1 MDEEFKYLKIP
12 DDKIGMI
19 WTLSC
24 ISDICVIEFGTHIKT
39 HHVVENI
46 NKICKEDRC
55 KIYSIHTDENENV
68 CSIFKKL
75 KNTIIN
81 LDNDIKPKYIFIVES
96 SQPSIIGEKILDLC
110 KDLKE
115 ISNCKL
121 LPINMNNL
129 NYDYNIGREFALEFL
144 AKKIVKQNEK
154 DMNKYNIIGFSIDKY
169 NYLADIKELQRMMKE
184 LFNKE
189 VNTMFTINAS
199 IEEIENASKAS
210 LNIVARKDALK
221 AAKYMEEE
229 YGIPYI
235 YINLYGFKNAIKF
248 IESIKKIDGYELDE
262 EKYTYEMDQVKKR
275 LLQVKKKFYFYKGS
289 KDCAIFG
296 DFDTVLGISEMLK
309 ELGFNVDKKEIIYK
323 TCDDANIVNEQAYL
337 ETTKYLNDKE
347 LLILLG
353 DRVSI
358 DMRHKSKKDLQISN
372 TSLDSADKCIDTPYI
387 GFKGCMYIINQILNI
402 DINSEIEA

>member
-12 DDKIGMI
+12 DDKIGII

-39 HHVVENI
+39 HHFVENI
-46 NKICKEDRC
+46 NKICNENKC
-55 KIYSIHTDENENV
+55 KIYSIHIDEEENV
-68 CSIFKKL
+68 CNVFGKL
-75 KNTIIN
+75 KDAIIK

-96 SQPSIIGEKILDLC
+96 SQSCMIGEKILDLC
-110 KDLKE
+110 KDLKGVA
-115 ISNCKL
+115 NCKL
-121 LPINMNNL
+121 LPINMSNL

-144 AKKIVKQNEK
+144 AKKIVKHNEK
-154 DMNKYNIIGFSIDKY
+154 DMNKYNIMGFSVDKY
-169 NYLADIKELQRMMKE
+169 NYLADIKELQRIMKE

-189 VNTMFTINAS
+189 VNTMFTVNSS
-199 IEEIENASKAS
+199 IEQIENASKAS
-210 LNIVARKDALK
+210 LNIVARKEALK
-221 AAKYMEEE
+221 AAQYMEEE

-235 YINLYGFKNAIKF
+235 YINLYGFKNVIKF

-262 EKYTYEMDQVKKR
+262 EKYNDEMTQVKKR

-309 ELGFNVDKKEIIYK
+309 ELGFNVDRKEIIYK
-323 TCDDANIVNEQAYL
+323 TCDDANIVNEKLYL

-358 DMRHKSKKDLQISN
+358 DMRHKSKKDLQISSS
-372 TSLDSADKCIDTPYI
+372 SLDLVDKCIDTPYI

-402 DINSEIEA
+402 DIHSEIEA

>member
-24 ISDICVIEFGTHIKT
+24 ISDICVVEFGTHIKT

-55 KIYSIHTDENENV
+55 KIYSIHIDENENV
-68 CSIFKKL
+68 CSIFEKL

-110 KDLKE
+110 KDLKG

-121 LPINMNNL
+121 LPINMSNL

>member
-55 KIYSIHTDENENV
+55 KIYSIHIDENENV
-68 CSIFKKL
+68 CSIFDKL
-75 KNTIIN
+75 KNAIIN
-81 LDNDIKPKYIFIVES
+81 LDNNIKPKYIFIVES
-96 SQPSIIGEKILDLC
+96 SQPYIIGEKILDLC
-110 KDLKE
+110 KDLKGVA
-115 ISNCKL
+115 SCKL
-121 LPINMNNL
+121 LPINMSNL

-144 AKKIVKQNEK
+144 AKKIVKHNEK
-154 DMNKYNIIGFSIDKY
+154 DMNKYNIMGFSVDKY
-169 NYLADIKELQRMMKE
+169 NYLADIKELQRIMKE

-189 VNTMFTINAS
+189 VNTMFTVNSS
-199 IEEIENASKAS
+199 IEQIENASKAS
-210 LNIVARKDALK
+210 LNIVARKEALK

-262 EKYTYEMDQVKKR
+262 EKYNDEMNQVKKR

-309 ELGFNVDKKEIIYK
+309 ELGFNVDRKEIIYK
-323 TCDDANIVNEQAYL
+323 TCDDANIVNEKAYL

-372 TSLDSADKCIDTPYI
+372 TSLDLVDKCIDTPYI

-402 DINSEIEA
+402 DIYSEIEA

>member
-39 HHVVENI
+39 HYVVENI
-46 NKICKEDRC
+46 NKICNENKC
-55 KIYSIHTDENENV
+55 KIYSIHIDEDENV
-68 CSIFKKL
+68 CNIFEKL
-75 KNTIIN
+75 KNAIIN
-81 LDNDIKPKYIFIVES
+81 LDNNIKPKYIFIVES
-96 SQPSIIGEKILDLC
+96 SQPYIIGENILDLC
-110 KDLKE
+110 KDLKGVA
-115 ISNCKL
+115 SCKL
-121 LPINMNNL
+121 LPINMSNL

-144 AKKIVKQNEK
+144 AKKIVKHNEK
-154 DMNKYNIIGFSIDKY
+154 DMKKYNIMGFSVDKY
-169 NYLADIKELQRMMKE
+169 NYLADIKELQRIMKE

-189 VNTMFTINAS
+189 VNTMFTVNSS
-199 IEEIENASKAS
+199 IEQIENASKAS
-210 LNIVARKDALK
+210 LNIVARKEALK

-262 EKYTYEMDQVKKR
+262 EKYNDEMNQVKKR

-309 ELGFNVDKKEIIYK
+309 ELGFNVDRKEIIYK
-323 TCDDANIVNEQAYL
+323 TCDDANIVNEKAYL

-372 TSLDSADKCIDTPYI
+372 TSLDLVDKCIDTPYI

-402 DINSEIEA
+402 DIYSEIEA

>member
-1 MDEEFKYLKIP
+1 MDEEFKYLKMP

-55 KIYSIHTDENENV
+55 KIYSIHIDEEENV

-75 KNTIIN
+75 KDAIIN

-96 SQPSIIGEKILDLC
+96 SQPSIIGENILGLC
-110 KDLKE
+110 KDLKGVV
-115 ISNCKL
+115 SCKL
-121 LPINMNNL
+121 LPINMSNL

-144 AKKIVKQNEK
+144 AKKIVKYNEK
-154 DMNKYNIIGFSIDKY
+154 DMNKYNIIGFSVDKY

-199 IEEIENASKAS
+199 IEEIENASKSS
-210 LNIVARKDALK
+210 LNIVVRKDALK

-235 YINLYGFKNAIKF
+235 YVNLYGFKNAIKF

-262 EKYTYEMDQVKKR
+262 EKYNYEMNQVKKR

-323 TCDDANIVNEQAYL
+323 TCDDANIVNEQAYI

-372 TSLDSADKCIDTPYI
+372 TSLDLVDKCIDTPYI